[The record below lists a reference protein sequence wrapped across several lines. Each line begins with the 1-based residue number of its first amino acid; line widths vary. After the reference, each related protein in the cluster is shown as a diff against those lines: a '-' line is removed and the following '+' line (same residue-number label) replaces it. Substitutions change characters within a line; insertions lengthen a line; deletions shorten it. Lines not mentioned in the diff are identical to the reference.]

1 MVIFCSIIL
10 WFIHD
15 LFIFA
20 LSGFSPIYI
29 KFQTK
34 RYWCYGGQLEK
45 QMVHLVIMLELWY

>member
-45 QMVHLVIMLELWY
+45 QMVHLVIMLEL